1 MDLGADMVEVDVQVS
16 RDGGAV
22 LFHDAN
28 LGRLARAAAYTRRA
42 LRSLRIHDLSVA
54 DLKQLDV
61 GSWMNEKFAG
71 LSIPTLDEFL
81 SAAGGRIAL
90 NLELKMDGAD
100 GQRHAMIDRLG
111 EALTSYPAPESVLMS
126 SFDGKVLELV
136 RAALPH
142 ARVGVLL
149 QPGGV
154 RETLRLAE
162 RVRAVSVHL

>member
-1 MDLGADMVEVDVQVS
+1 MESSKCRLPERSRPLVIAHRGASGVAPENTCLALTTAMDFGADMVEVDVQVS
-16 RDGGAV
+16 RDGCAV

-81 SAAGGRIAL
+81 SWW
-90 NLELKMDGAD
+90 DGFA
-100 GQRHAMIDRLG
+100 I
-111 EALTSYPAPESVLMS
+111 
-126 SFDGKVLELV
+126 VLEPPLE
-136 RAALPH
+136 RTSASA
-142 ARVGVLL
+142 
-149 QPGGV
+149 
-154 RETLRLAE
+154 TLSSRTE
-162 RVRAVSVHL
+162 VSSKTR